1 VNLAWNAAVKPMED
15 AAHYGVVD
23 YWTVPKDGYG
33 DCEDYALGKR
43 QSLIAYGLPA
53 QALSIAVVRTVDG
66 TAHAVLAVATDQ
78 GAYVLDNLA
87 SAVLPWTTTHYI
99 GVAHQV
105 GGQSEWASLGASV
118 GDDRSIAT
126 ANIIPQ

>member
-1 VNLAWNAAVKPMED
+1 
-15 AAHYGVVD
+15 
-23 YWTVPKDGYG
+23 VPKGPQG
-33 DCEDYALGKR
+33 QKR
-43 QSLIAYGLPA
+43 KADVIGN
-53 QALSIAVVRTVDG
+53 
-66 TAHAVLAVATDQ
+66 AVLAIATDQ

-118 GDDRSIAT
+118 GDDRSIVT